1 MSDNTPKKEDQPG
14 IDSSIEFY
22 EPIPEE
28 ERDRILLQI
37 SNGIRQVCVAQGIK
51 KLKIDYRDK

>member
-1 MSDNTPKKEDQPG
+1 MSDTPTIKDQHG
-14 IDSSIEFY
+14 IDSSIEFF

-51 KLKIDYRDK
+51 KLKIDYRD